1 MYPDVVSESMHCV
14 ASVFATPKH
23 LLVNRDSYE
32 LKFTVPVE
40 TQWFKEL
47 SVAPSI
53 QRGCTVRSRGAIQT
67 LKPSLGHEGC
77 RQHPYR
83 DE

>member
-14 ASVFATPKH
+14 ASVLATPKN

-40 TQWFKEL
+40 
-47 SVAPSI
+47 
-53 QRGCTVRSRGAIQT
+53 SR
-67 LKPSLGHEGC
+67 
-77 RQHPYR
+77 
-83 DE
+83 

>member
-40 TQWFKEL
+40 TQWFK
-47 SVAPSI
+47 
-53 QRGCTVRSRGAIQT
+53 
-67 LKPSLGHEGC
+67 
-77 RQHPYR
+77 
-83 DE
+83 